1 MAVPPLAVRYCTVMA
16 PALPP
21 LRVTNTTPLGL
32 LSPTRKF
39 AAVKPREPTLSTM
52 VSTALLMFRNAPPLG
67 FDSRRPTVSAGS
79 GRLSLTMGTVKVR
92 LVTPGVKTKT
102 ALVAI

>member
-1 MAVPPLAVRYCTVMA
+1 MPPLAVRYCTVMA

-21 LRVTNTTPLGL
+21 LRVTNTLPTEL

-39 AAVKPREPTLSTM
+39 ELVNPTAPTLSTI
-52 VSTALLMFRNAPPLG
+52 VKVALLMVRNAPPLG
-67 FDSRRPTVSAGS
+67 FDSRRPTVSADS
-79 GRLSLTMGTVKVR
+79 ETMSLMIGTVKVR
-92 LVTPGVKTKT
+92 LVTPGAKTKT